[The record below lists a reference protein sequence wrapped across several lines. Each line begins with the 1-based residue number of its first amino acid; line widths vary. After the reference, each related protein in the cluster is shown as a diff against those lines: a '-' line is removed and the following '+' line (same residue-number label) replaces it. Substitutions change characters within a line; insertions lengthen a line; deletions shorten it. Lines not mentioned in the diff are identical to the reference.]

1 MCVPFQTHIRLFF
14 FRLLLSGGCCTRW
27 SVCVCVCGVDG
38 RGKLFCVPPTQDTM
52 PTVPHGLSVVEEDH
66 LTTNFRCGICT
77 LVVDDPVT
85 PSHVKGSR
93 CPLLLCTACCGRW
106 IATTNGKIPRMGS
119 RPGYN
124 GIVFLPTTPPCIRP
138 LYLFSVIVIF
148 SVPMPWSDRCSHY
161 CVPTCKGMLETFGK
175 FEHSDSHQ

>member
-1 MCVPFQTHIRLFF
+1 LHSL
-14 FRLLLSGGCCTRW
+14 
-27 SVCVCVCGVDG
+27 VCVCVCGVDG

-52 PTVPHGLSVVEEDH
+52 PTVPYGLSVVEEDH

-119 RPGYN
+119 RPGCK
-124 GIVFLPTTPPCIRP
+124 GSFFFPQPLRVSVHCISSR
-138 LYLFSVIVIF
+138 LLSFF
-148 SVPMPWSDRCSHY
+148 SVPMPWSDRCFDY

-175 FEHSDSHQ
+175 FEHSNSHQWKHCFGPTHTHTTW